1 MDTLSPAYAAINKG
15 GGGGSKSFAVYLLAA
30 SSVAIYAAFFLSHSP
45 SSGNKLS
52 LSSRTVRVWP
62 ELELSW
68 RSALATV
75 IGFLGSAFG
84 TVGGVGGGGI
94 FVPML
99 NLIVGFDAKSA
110 AALSKCMIMGA
121 SASSVWY
128 NLRVAHPFK
137 EVPIIDYNLALLFQ
151 PMLMLGITIG
161 VELSVVFPYWLIT
174 VLIIILFIGTSSRSM
189 CKAVE
194 MWKQETLLKMEKQE
208 HAKQSNQKQVEVDT
222 KCEPLLPRP
231 EKSTLV
237 SSAFRTRSI
246 DVQRKVEGDL
256 GVGTG
261 LVRIFIPSD
270 PQGVPFDRFL
280 SFILL
285 YSALM
290 FVKCRRAIQRPAAFS
305 TGSSTSYRWAAAFNL
320 FMIEVI
326 DRITNSGRRRSQFPV
341 ALSVFGWEAAK
352 LWRESRER
360 RRRGNWEC
368 VCEASIEWTATQLLF
383 CAFCGLLGGTVGGLL
398 GSGGGFILG
407 PLFLEIGVIP
417 QVASATAT
425 FVMMFSSSLSVVEF
439 YFLKRFPIP
448 YALYLIAVSVLAG
461 FWGQF
466 FVRRLVKMLKR
477 ASIIVFIL
485 SSVIFASAVTMGVV
499 GTDKS
504 ISMMKHH
511 EYMGFLSF
519 CDK

>member
-1 MDTLSPAYAAINKG
+1 MDAVPGLCSAYRIIN
-15 GGGGSKSFAVYLLAA
+15 GGGSRSFAVYLVAA
-30 SSVAIYAAFFLSHSP
+30 SSLAVAAAAAATFFLP
-45 SSGNKLS
+45 SYTSGFSRQNIT
-52 LSSRTVRVWP
+52 LSSPTVHAWP
-62 ELELSW
+62 DLEVSW

-99 NLIVGFDAKSA
+99 NLIVGFDTKSA

-128 NLRVAHPFK
+128 NLRVAHPSK

-161 VELSVVFPYWLIT
+161 VDLSVVFPYWLIT

-189 CKAVE
+189 FRGVQ
-194 MWKQETLLKMEKQE
+194 MWKQETLLKMEMGVAAQ
-208 HAKQSNQKQVEVDT
+208 QSNQKQVDVDT
-222 KCEPLLPRP
+222 KYEPLLPQP
-231 EKSTLV
+231 EKTTLEV
-237 SSAFRTRSI
+237 
-246 DVQRKVEGDL
+246 
-256 GVGTG
+256 
-261 LVRIFIPSD
+261 
-270 PQGVPFDRFL
+270 
-280 SFILL
+280 
-285 YSALM
+285 LM
-290 FVKCRRAIQRPAAFS
+290 FNIRWKGITVLMLVWFTFSLLQILKSKSESCSLFHWAI
-305 TGSSTSYRWAAAFNL
+305 T
-320 FMIEVI
+320 VC
-326 DRITNSGRRRSQFPV
+326 QFPV
-341 ALSVFGWEAAK
+341 ALVVFGTKAAE
-352 LWRESRER
+352 LWRESRAR
-360 RRRGNWEC
+360 RMRGDWEC
-368 VCEASIEWTATQLLF
+368 VCEASIEWTPVQLLF

-407 PLFLEIGVIP
+407 PLLLEIGVIP

-425 FVMMFSSSLSVVEF
+425 FVMMFSSSLSVLEF

-448 YALYLIAVSVLAG
+448 YAIYLIAVSVLAG

-466 FVRRLVKMLKR
+466 FVRKIVKILKR

-485 SSVIFASAVTMGVV
+485 SSVIFASALTMGVV
-499 GTDKS
+499 GTQKS
-504 ISMMKHH
+504 ISMIKHH

-519 CDK
+519 CQK

>member
-1 MDTLSPAYAAINKG
+1 MDTLSTAYAAINAGG

-256 GVGTG
+256 VVGTG

-270 PQGVPFDRFL
+270 PQEQFRGLRPF
-280 SFILL
+280 LL
-285 YSALM
+285 G
-290 FVKCRRAIQRPAAFS
+290 RQRP
-305 TGSSTSYRWAAAFNL
+305 TGGRRPSICL

-326 DRITNSGRRRSQFPV
+326 DRITNRGRRRSQFPV

>member
-1 MDTLSPAYAAINKG
+1 MDTLSTAYAAINAGG

-231 EKSTLV
+231 EKSTLEV
-237 SSAFRTRSI
+237 LMFN
-246 DVQRKVEGDL
+246 
-256 GVGTG
+256 
-261 LVRIFIPSD
+261 VRWK
-270 PQGVPFDRFL
+270 G
-280 SFILL
+280 ILL
-285 YSALM
+285 LALAW
-290 FVKCRRAIQRPAAFS
+290 FAF
-305 TGSSTSYRWAAAFNL
+305 L
-320 FMIEVI
+320 FLQILKS
-326 DRITNSGRRRSQFPV
+326 NSEACGLFYWVVNVLQFPV

>member
-231 EKSTLV
+231 EKSTLEV
-237 SSAFRTRSI
+237 
-246 DVQRKVEGDL
+246 
-256 GVGTG
+256 
-261 LVRIFIPSD
+261 
-270 PQGVPFDRFL
+270 
-280 SFILL
+280 
-285 YSALM
+285 LM
-290 FVKCRRAIQRPAAFS
+290 FNVRWKGILVLALAWFAF
-305 TGSSTSYRWAAAFNL
+305 L
-320 FMIEVI
+320 FLQILKS
-326 DRITNSGRRRSQFPV
+326 NSEACGLFYWVVNVLQFPV

>member
-1 MDTLSPAYAAINKG
+1 MDGISYGFVNNCSTKG
-15 GGGGSKSFAVYLLAA
+15 FVAYLLAA
-30 SSVAIYAAFFLSHSP
+30 FSIAIASTLFLSNKYSADGSHTYLLAT
-45 SSGNKLS
+45 SSQNT
-52 LSSRTVRVWP
+52 RDWP
-62 ELELSW
+62 ELEFNW
-68 RSALATV
+68 RTILMTV

-99 NLIVGFDAKSA
+99 NLIIGFDTKAA

-128 NLRVAHPFK
+128 NLRVSHPSK

-174 VLIIILFIGTSSRSM
+174 VLIIILFVGTSSRSFF
-189 CKAVE
+189 KGIE
-194 MWKQETLLKMEKQE
+194 MWKQETMLKMEMEKQE
-208 HAKQSNQKQVEVDT
+208 QEAKSQANGNNVIIDSEYR
-222 KCEPLLPRP
+222 PLLPQP
-231 EKSTLV
+231 EKSRL
-237 SSAFRTRSI
+237 
-246 DVQRKVEGDL
+246 E
-256 GVGTG
+256 
-261 LVRIFIPSD
+261 
-270 PQGVPFDRFL
+270 
-280 SFILL
+280 ILL
-285 YSALM
+285 FNIRWKGILVLM
-290 FVKCRRAIQRPAAFS
+290 LVW
-305 TGSSTSYRWAAAFNL
+305 SSFLLLQILKNNS
-320 FMIEVI
+320 EVCSPFYWVVNI
-326 DRITNSGRRRSQFPV
+326 LQFPI

-360 RRRGNWEC
+360 RMCGNWEC
-368 VCEASIEWTATQLLF
+368 VCEASIEFSGWQLLL

-407 PLFLEIGVIP
+407 PLLLEIGVIP

-448 YALYLIAVSVLAG
+448 YALYLIAVSVMAG

-466 FVRRLVKMLKR
+466 FVRKLVKILKR
-477 ASIIVFIL
+477 ASIIIFIL
-485 SSVIFASAVTMGVV
+485 SSVIFASALTMGVV
-499 GTDKS
+499 GADKS
-504 ISMMKHH
+504 ISMIKQH
-511 EYMGFLSF
+511 EYMGFLNF
-519 CDK
+519 C